1 MVQRGVRDDG
11 VEVAKLIRDGKD
23 VAVPPLHRRA
33 GEALRGPLQH
43 GPVDVHSDDMRD
55 ALGQAGGQKAVPA
68 ANIEYR
74 RRIRRNALVEL
85 AVVMDVDVPRFG
97 HVSSL
102 TALSDSA
109 RITAYVR
116 TENDT
121 WDIKTSVGSTAL
133 FVAAARAL
141 EAQKLDPAAVDPYAE
156 VFCRAVGGEWAE
168 LLDGGVPDHPLKT
181 EFGEHFVNFQGV
193 RTKYFDS
200 YFRAAADDGVR
211 QIVLL
216 AAGLDSR
223 GYRLPW
229 PDGTVMFE
237 LDQPQVLDFKREAL
251 ARHGDAPTADR
262 REVAVDLR
270 NDWPRALRD
279 SGFDPAKPSAWIAE
293 GLLIYLP
300 ATAQHQLFSGID
312 ALAAPGSHLAVEESV
327 PLDADAFAAK
337 RDEEVAGGN
346 DRSFFT
352 LVYNEQHQPAAEWF
366 GTRGWQAV
374 AASLPDYLRSSG
386 RPVPAPDSE
395 AGFMTGNI
403 SLVSATK
410 T

>member
-1 MVQRGVRDDG
+1 
-11 VEVAKLIRDGKD
+11 
-23 VAVPPLHRRA
+23 
-33 GEALRGPLQH
+33 
-43 GPVDVHSDDMRD
+43 
-55 ALGQAGGQKAVPA
+55 
-68 ANIEYR
+68 
-74 RRIRRNALVEL
+74 
-85 AVVMDVDVPRFG
+85 
-97 HVSSL
+97 
-102 TALSDSA
+102 
-109 RITAYVR
+109 VR

-141 EAQKLDPAAVDPYAE
+141 EAQKPDPAAVDPYAE
-156 VFCRAVGGEWAE
+156 VFCRVAGGEWAE

-193 RTKYFDS
+193 RTKYFDT

-229 PDGTVMFE
+229 PDGTVLFE
-237 LDQPQVLDFKREAL
+237 LDQPQVLEFKREAL
-251 ARHGDAPTADR
+251 TRHGDAPTADR
-262 REVAVDLR
+262 REVAIDLR
-270 NDWPRALRD
+270 NDWPQALRD

-300 ATAQHQLFSGID
+300 ATAQHQLFTGID

-337 RDEEVAGGN
+337 RDEEVAGGD

-352 LVYNEQHQPAAEWF
+352 LVYNEQHQPAAQWF
-366 GTRGWQAV
+366 GNRGWQA
-374 AASLPDYLRSSG
+374 AATSLPDYLRSSG

-403 SLVSATK
+403 SLVRATK